1 MTDEPRP
8 FLDRGASF
16 EGKLTFS
23 GTLRIDGQL
32 RGEARSTGRLVVGE
46 PGIVQADLEV
56 GDLIVLGT
64 VVGVV
69 RARGSVHVASTGR
82 LEGSVEAKAL
92 SIEDGAFIE
101 ARFRMSGS
109 WADLAKVGETE
120 ETAHEA
126 LPGR

>member
-1 MTDEPRP
+1 VTDEARP

-32 RGEARSTGRLVVGE
+32 RGEARSKGRLVVGE
-46 PGIVQADLEV
+46 PGIVQADVEV

-64 VVGVV
+64 VVGAV
-69 RARGSVHVASTGR
+69 RARGSVRVASTGR
-82 LEGSVEAKAL
+82 LEGNVEAKTL
-92 SIEDGAFIE
+92 SIEDGAYIE
-101 ARFRMSGS
+101 ARIRMTEPG
-109 WADLAKVGETE
+109 ADLAKAGETE
-120 ETAHEA
+120 EKVPET